1 MKKVLVAEDNDS
13 NFILMG
19 YLLKKH
25 YEVVR
30 AINGREAIEKVEAL
44 GDIDIVLMDLKM
56 PEMDGLEAT
65 RILKQ
70 KYPKLPIIAL
80 TANAFSSDREQA
92 FEAGCDDFLSKPGN
106 SELCLETI
114 AKYFKDQELCIKK

>member
-1 MKKVLVAEDNDS
+1 MRRILVAEDNDS

-25 YEVVR
+25 YEVIR
-30 AINGREAIEKVEAL
+30 AINGIDAVEKVEQ
-44 GDIDIVLMDLKM
+44 GGIDMVLMDLKM
-56 PEMDGLEAT
+56 PEIDGLQAT
-65 RILKQ
+65 RIIKE
-70 KYPKLPIIAL
+70 KYPDMPIIAL

-92 FEAGCDDFLSKPGN
+92 FEAGCDEFLSKPVN

-114 AKYFKDQELCIKK
+114 AKLLK

>member
-65 RILKQ
+65 RILKH

-92 FEAGCDDFLSKPGN
+92 FEAGCDDFLSKPVN
-106 SELCLETI
+106 SELCLETM
-114 AKYFKDQELCIKK
+114 AKYFKD

>member
-1 MKKVLVAEDNDS
+1 MRRILVAEDNDS

-25 YEVVR
+25 YEVIR
-30 AINGREAIEKVEAL
+30 AINGIDAVEKVEQ
-44 GDIDIVLMDLKM
+44 GGIDMVLMDLKM
-56 PEMDGLEAT
+56 PEMDGLQAT
-65 RILKQ
+65 RIIKE
-70 KYPKLPIIAL
+70 KYPDMPIIAL

-92 FEAGCDDFLSKPGN
+92 FEAGCDEFLSKPVN

-114 AKYFKDQELCIKK
+114 AKLVK

>member
-1 MKKVLVAEDNDS
+1 MKRILIAEDNDS

-30 AINGREAIEKVEAL
+30 AVNGRDAIEKL
-44 GDIDIVLMDLKM
+44 KQGGIDLVLMDIKM

-65 RILKQ
+65 RILKE
-70 KYPKLPIIAL
+70 KMPEMPIIAL
-80 TANAFSSDREQA
+80 TANAFSSDREEA
-92 FEAGCDDFLSKPGN
+92 FKAGCDDFLSTPVN
-106 SELCLETI
+106 SELCLQTI
-114 AKYFKDQELCIKK
+114 AKYLKD

>member
-1 MKKVLVAEDNDS
+1 MRKVLVAEDNDS
-13 NFILMG
+13 NFILMC

-30 AINGREAIEKVEAL
+30 AVNGRDAIEKVESG

-65 RILKQ
+65 RILKG
-70 KYPKLPIIAL
+70 KYPALPIIAL

-92 FEAGCDDFLSKPGN
+92 FAAGCDDFISKPVN
-106 SELCLETI
+106 SELCLETM
-114 AKYFKDQELCIKK
+114 AKYLKN

>member
-1 MKKVLVAEDNDS
+1 MRRILVAEDNDS

-25 YEVVR
+25 YEVIR
-30 AINGREAIEKVEAL
+30 AINGIDAVEKVEQ
-44 GDIDIVLMDLKM
+44 GVIDMVLMDLKM
-56 PEMDGLEAT
+56 PEMDGLQAT
-65 RILKQ
+65 RIIKE
-70 KYPKLPIIAL
+70 KYPDMPIIAL

-92 FEAGCDDFLSKPGN
+92 FEAGCDEFLSKPVN

-114 AKYFKDQELCIKK
+114 AKLLK

>member
-25 YEVVR
+25 YEIVR
-30 AINGREAIEKVEAL
+30 AVNGRDAINKVDEL
-44 GDIDIVLMDLKM
+44 GDIDIVLMDIKM

-65 RILKQ
+65 KILKE
-70 KYPKLPIIAL
+70 KYPSLPIIAL
-80 TANAFSSDREQA
+80 TANAFSSDREEA
-92 FEAGCDDFLSKPGN
+92 FAAGCDDFLSKPVN
-106 SELCLETI
+106 SELCIETME
-114 AKYFKDQELCIKK
+114 KHLNK

>member
-1 MKKVLVAEDNDS
+1 MRRILVAEDNDS

-25 YEVVR
+25 YEVIR
-30 AINGREAIEKVEAL
+30 AINGIDAVEKVEQ
-44 GDIDIVLMDLKM
+44 GGIDMVLMDLKM
-56 PEMDGLEAT
+56 PEMDGLQDT
-65 RILKQ
+65 RIIKE
-70 KYPKLPIIAL
+70 KYPDMPIIAL

-92 FEAGCDDFLSKPGN
+92 FEAGCDEFLSKPVN

-114 AKYFKDQELCIKK
+114 AKLLK

>member
-1 MKKVLVAEDNDS
+1 MKRILIAEDNDS

-30 AINGREAIEKVEAL
+30 AINGRDAIDKVEE
-44 GDIDIVLMDLKM
+44 GNIDLILMDIKM

-65 RILKQ
+65 RILKE
-70 KYPKLPIIAL
+70 KYPDLPIIAL

-92 FEAGCDDFLSKPGN
+92 FEAGCNDFLSKPVN
-106 SELCLETI
+106 SELCLGTI
-114 AKYFKDQELCIKK
+114 AKYI

>member
-1 MKKVLVAEDNDS
+1 MRRILVAEDNDS

-25 YEVVR
+25 YEVIR
-30 AINGREAIEKVEAL
+30 AINGIDAVEKEEQ
-44 GDIDIVLMDLKM
+44 GGIDMVLMDLKM
-56 PEMDGLEAT
+56 PEMDGLQAT
-65 RILKQ
+65 RIIKE
-70 KYPKLPIIAL
+70 KYPDMPIIAL

-92 FEAGCDDFLSKPGN
+92 FEAGCDEFLSKPVN

-114 AKYFKDQELCIKK
+114 AKLLK

>member
-1 MKKVLVAEDNDS
+1 MSRILVAEDNDS

-25 YEVVR
+25 YEVIR
-30 AINGREAIEKVEAL
+30 AINGIDAVEKVEQ
-44 GDIDIVLMDLKM
+44 GGIDMVLMDLKM
-56 PEMDGLEAT
+56 PEMDGLQAT
-65 RILKQ
+65 RIIKE
-70 KYPKLPIIAL
+70 KYPDMPIIAL

-92 FEAGCDDFLSKPGN
+92 FEAGCDEFLSKPVN

-114 AKYFKDQELCIKK
+114 AKLLK